1 MKRALS
7 VLLCLILVIG
17 CFPLTA
23 LADDTKLDDGG
34 ETGINLTTTV
44 PGLSSITVTP
54 PTKTEY
60 LIGDSLDTTGMV
72 VTANY
77 TDDTTQDVT
86 SAATH
91 SGFDSSA
98 AGQVTV
104 TVSYTEKDVTKTA
117 TFNVMILEPAATT
130 YMISVSADPSEG
142 GTVSGGGEYA
152 ENAYVTV
159 IATANSG
166 YSFVKWTESGEQVS
180 TDANYTFSATGNR
193 TLVAVFEENEG
204 IYTVTVKPGE
214 GIGTAFTVDSS
225 TVISRAD
232 KLAGNYDF
240 TRGCFYLDND
250 GKVYYTFPTQ
260 CAFTPSNG
268 KEFDCWYV
276 DGSPYNG
283 FTFSG
288 GTELLA
294 ITAMGNFTITALWK
308 ETEAQPSVTF
318 SIPAAIDVKYG
329 DTQTAFDIQT
339 KNAAFTRG
347 KTVLTFSLYDSSFSC
362 SSHNGMIPF
371 TVNSNGNKAID
382 FYAGGFTGYA
392 FEIDQN
398 TELPYT
404 CQGFINITGDAWAAA
419 KPGNYTATLRVKVSW
434 R

>member
-60 LIGDSLDTTGMV
+60 STGDSLDTAGMV
-72 VTANY
+72 VTAKY
-77 TDDTTQDVT
+77 TDNTTRDVT
-86 SAATH
+86 QAATL

-142 GTVSGGGEYA
+142 GTVNGGGEYA
-152 ENAYVTV
+152 ENASVTV
-159 IATANSG
+159 VATANSG

-180 TDANYTFSATGNR
+180 TDESYTFTATADR
-193 TLVAVFEENEG
+193 TLVAVFEEDAG
-204 IYTVTVKPGE
+204 IYTVTVEPGD
-214 GIGTAFTVDSS
+214 GTGESFTVQNTTILS
-225 TVISRAD
+225 ISD
-232 KLAGNYDF
+232 VNAGNYDQAK
-240 TRGCFYLDND
+240 GCFYREND
-250 GKVYYTFPTQ
+250 GEVYYRFPDS
-260 CAFTPSNG
+260 CSFTAPTG
-268 KEFDCWYV
+268 KEFDCWEITVGTLAGHTFKNGILKIV
-276 DGSPYNG
+276 D
-283 FTFSG
+283 
-288 GTELLA
+288 
-294 ITAMGNFTITALWK
+294 MGNFTITALWK
-308 ETEAQPSVTF
+308 EQEAQPSVTL

-329 DTQTAFDIQT
+329 DTQTTFDIQVKST
-339 KNAAFTRG
+339 AFTRG
-347 KTVLTFSLYDSSFSC
+347 KTVLLFRLYDSSFSC
-362 SSHNGMIPF
+362 SSHNGTIPF
-371 TVNSNGNKAID
+371 TVNSNGNGAIN
-382 FYAGGFTGYA
+382 FYGGGGTGSA

-404 CQGFINITGDAWAAA
+404 CQSFINITGDAWAAA